1 MPLRKLLAT
10 LLPSLLVASAAALA
24 HHSHANYDVSK
35 WTVIEGTVKQVVLI
49 APHSIV
55 YLDVT
60 DDKGE
65 AALWALEATA
75 PAGIFGNGVSREDVR
90 AGDAVKARCHQL
102 RDGANGC
109 LLGFITPLHGDAARG
124 HGIEREWD

>member
-1 MPLRKLLAT
+1 MPWKHLAAASVALAT
-10 LLPSLLVASAAALA
+10 SMAALA

-35 WTVIEGTVKQVVLI
+35 WTVVEGTVKQVVLI

-55 YLDVT
+55 YLDVKNDAGAT
-60 DDKGE
+60 
-65 AALWALEATA
+65 ATWALEATA
-75 PAGIFGNGVSREDVR
+75 PVGILNNGVKREDVR
-90 AGDAVKARCHQL
+90 AGDPIQARCHRL

>member
-1 MPLRKLLAT
+1 MSRKLLAIT
-10 LLPSLLVASAAALA
+10 GLALLASSAPSLA

-35 WTVIEGTVKQVVLI
+35 WIVIEGIVKQVVLF

-55 YLDVT
+55 YLDVK
-60 DDKGE
+60 DDQG
-65 AALWALEATA
+65 ATAIWALEATA
-75 PAGIFGNGVSREDVR
+75 PAGIFGNGVAREDVR
-90 AGDAVKARCHQL
+90 AGDSIKARCHQL

-124 HGIEREWD
+124 HGVEREWD

>member
-1 MPLRKLLAT
+1 MSLRKLLAA
-10 LLPSLLVASAAALA
+10 LPAASIAASAPALA
-24 HHSHANYDVSK
+24 HHSHANYDVSR
-35 WTVIEGTVKQVVLI
+35 WTVVEGTVKQVVLI

-55 YLDVT
+55 YLDVKADT
-60 DDKGE
+60 GE
-65 AALWALEATA
+65 TAVWALEATA
-75 PAGIFGNGVSREDVR
+75 PAGVFGNGVKREDVR
-90 AGDAVKARCHQL
+90 AGDVVKARCHQL

>member
-1 MPLRKLLAT
+1 MLRQFLALVLLSMVGLWQFAG
-10 LLPSLLVASAAALA
+10 A

-35 WTVIEGTVKQVVLI
+35 WMEIEGTVRQVVFI

-55 YLDVT
+55 YLDVKDASGAVAT
-60 DDKGE
+60 
-65 AALWALEATA
+65 WALEATA
-75 PAGIFGNGVSREDVR
+75 PAGIFGNGVKREDVR

-109 LLGFITPLHGDAARG
+109 LLGFITPMHGDAARG
-124 HGIEREWD
+124 DGIEREWD

>member
-1 MPLRKLLAT
+1 MSRKCLT
-10 LLPSLLVASAAALA
+10 VTGVSLLVLSASSLA
-24 HHSHANYDVSK
+24 HHSHANYDISK
-35 WTVIEGTVKQVVLI
+35 WVVIEGVVKQVVFI

-55 YLDVT
+55 YLDVKDGQGGT
-60 DDKGE
+60 
-65 AALWALEATA
+65 AIWALEATA
-75 PAGIFGNGVSREDVR
+75 PAGILNNGVAREDVR
-90 AGDAVKARCHQL
+90 AGDAIKVRCHVL